1 MEHGRGADDGV
12 GPTVKRALF
21 EPEHDEFRSTARTF
35 FEKECAPHAD
45 EWEKAG
51 RVDREVWRKAGA
63 QGLLGWEV
71 PEQYGGSGTRDFRFN
86 QILTEEYWM
95 TGTVGIG
102 FALQNDVMAAYLI
115 ELTTE
120 EQKRRWLP
128 GFVSG
133 DIVTAIAMSE
143 PGAGSDVRGIATTA
157 RRDGDEYVLNGSKT
171 FISNGLL
178 CDLVMVACKT
188 DPAAG
193 HKGMSLIV
201 VEAGTPGFTKGRK
214 LDKIGQHAADTAEL
228 HFEDVR
234 VPVENLIGIEN
245 KGFYQLMRNLPQER
259 LGIAVHAVASS
270 RRAYDL
276 TLAYA
281 KDRHAFGQAIGT
293 FQVNRHA
300 LAEIRAKVEV
310 MQTYLDQCVL
320 AVNAGELT
328 AEEAAS
334 AKWWTT
340 ETQWEIL
347 DRCLQLHGGYGYI
360 NEYEIARLWRDAR
373 VQRLY
378 GGTTEI
384 MKDLVGR
391 SMGL

>member
-1 MEHGRGADDGV
+1 M
-12 GPTVKRALF
+12 KRTIF
-21 EPEHDEFRSTARTF
+21 EPEHEQFRQTARTF
-35 FEKECAPHAD
+35 FEKECVPHVD

-51 RVDREVWRKAGA
+51 RTSREVWLKAGE

-71 PEQYGGSGTRDFRFN
+71 PEEFGGAGIRDFRFN
-86 QILTEEYWM
+86 AILNEEYWL
-95 TGTVGIG
+95 TGAAGVG
-102 FALQNDVMAAYLI
+102 FAVQNDILAPYFVD
-115 ELTTE
+115 LTTE

-133 DIVTAIAMSE
+133 ELITAIAMSE
-143 PGAGSDVRGIATTA
+143 PGAGSDVRGIRTTA
-157 RRDGDEYVLNGSKT
+157 QRDGDHYVINGSKT

-193 HKGMSLIV
+193 HKGISLIV

-214 LDKIGQHAADTAEL
+214 LDKIGQHSADTAEL
-228 HFEDVR
+228 HFDNVR
-234 VPVENLIGIEN
+234 VPVENLIGEEN
-245 KGFYQLMRNLPQER
+245 KGFYQLMRNLPKER

-270 RRAYDL
+270 QRAFDL

-281 KDRHAFGQAIGT
+281 RERDAFGQPIGT
-293 FQVNRHA
+293 FQVNRHF
-300 LAEIRAKVEV
+300 LAEMQTKLEV
-310 MQTYLDQCVL
+310 MWTYLDQCIAAANV
-320 AVNAGELT
+320 GELT
-328 AEEAAS
+328 PQEAAG

-347 DRCLQLHGGYGYI
+347 DRCLQLHGGYGYM
-360 NEYEIARLWRDAR
+360 NEYEIARMWRDAR
-373 VQRLY
+373 VQRVY

-384 MKDLVGR
+384 MKDLIGR